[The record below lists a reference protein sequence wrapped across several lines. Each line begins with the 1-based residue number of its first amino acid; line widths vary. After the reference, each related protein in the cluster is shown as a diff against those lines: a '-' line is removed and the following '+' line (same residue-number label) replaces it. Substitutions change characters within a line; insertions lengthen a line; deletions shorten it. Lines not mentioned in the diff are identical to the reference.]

1 MCRVHASLTLPAPG
15 FLLFRGSPVAATIN
29 AEPIVNYKGGVFAD
43 ESFPQDTNHI
53 VSIVGWETNPD
64 TGLSWIIRNSWGEYW
79 GEMGFMRLVA
89 GKNLLGIE
97 EAVAW
102 ATPGTISLCR
112 RVSRLDLNVR

>member
-1 MCRVHASLTLPAPG
+1 MPH
-15 FLLFRGSPVAATIN
+15 LLFPRLASFSSAA
-29 AEPIVNYKGGVFAD
+29 A
-43 ESFPQDTNHI
+43 
-53 VSIVGWETNPD
+53 
-64 TGLSWIIRNSWGEYW
+64 GLSWIIRNSWGEYW